1 MLLKWAKE
9 NLSLILL
16 LITLSS
22 AYLLP
27 TSVELQGNKK
37 RQPVKIQYDRVGTG
51 YFYSSLC
58 EERIQRWN
66 GWSGGLGGSILVK
79 KKGAGA
85 ISSWTVVI
93 NLDKDVT
100 SLTSYDA
107 DAEKLDPRT
116 YKLSAKAWNAE
127 VKENAERT
135 VNVQIKWPQG
145 EAEPKIRYLCKGYII
160 VFGVYLPDLGLK

>member
-9 NLSLILL
+9 NVSLILL
-16 LITLSS
+16 FITLSS

-37 RQPVKIQYDRVGTG
+37 RQPIKLTYDRSGTG
-51 YFYSSLC
+51 YFYTALC
-58 EERIQRWN
+58 EERIQRWS
-66 GWSGGLGGSILVK
+66 GWSGGLGGTILVK
-79 KKGAGA
+79 PKGEGA

-100 SLTSYDA
+100 KLTSYDA

-116 YKLSAKAWNAE
+116 YKLSAKSWNAE
-127 VKENAERT
+127 VKENQERT
-135 VNVQIKWPQG
+135 VNVQINWPQG
-145 EAEPKIRYLCKGYII
+145 EAEPKIRYCK
-160 VFGVYLPDLGLK
+160 

>member
-16 LITLSS
+16 FITLSS

-93 NLDKDVT
+93 NLD
-100 SLTSYDA
+100 A

-135 VNVQIKWPQG
+135 VNV
-145 EAEPKIRYLCKGYII
+145 
-160 VFGVYLPDLGLK
+160 